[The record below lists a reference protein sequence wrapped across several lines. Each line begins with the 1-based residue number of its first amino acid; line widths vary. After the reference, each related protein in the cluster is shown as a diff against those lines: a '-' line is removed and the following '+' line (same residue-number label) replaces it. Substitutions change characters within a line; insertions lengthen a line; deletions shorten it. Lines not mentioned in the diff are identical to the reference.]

1 MLGEIRAKMQLI
13 LHPPELE
20 SEHDSQSGS
29 LVSDF
34 FLGGGGG
41 EGGGGLNAKAAGKP
55 NILGELQ
62 GNQRLAAWH
71 RQQLFTPNPTA
82 IEFAASFDPRIAP
95 LWSPYGDPNKPATR
109 GNSPSKGTRGASRGG
124 SPGKAGS
131 AAGARTGT
139 SEARKSPSQRAKEK
153 LEQQQNEESAMMRGT
168 ISLDCFVYAK
178 DLVLANRDDDRVA
191 EFDGGKGT
199 KAGEPPVLGIYIY

>member
-1 MLGEIRAKMQLI
+1 M
-13 LHPPELE
+13 
-20 SEHDSQSGS
+20 
-29 LVSDF
+29 SDF
-34 FLGGGGG
+34 FLGGGG
-41 EGGGGLNAKAAGKP
+41 EGGGGGGTAKAAGKS

-62 GNQRLAAWH
+62 GNLRLAAWH

-82 IEFAASFDPRIAP
+82 IEFAATFDPRITP
-95 LWSPYGDPNKPATR
+95 MWSPYGDPNKPATR
-109 GNSPSKGTRGASRGG
+109 GNSPSKGTRGGSRGG

-131 AAGARTGT
+131 AAGGPRTGT

-168 ISLDCFVYAK
+168 ISLDCFVYSK

-191 EFDGGKGT
+191 EFYGGKGT
-199 KAGEPPVLGIYIY
+199 KAGKPGPPCPEIQYINPLVSRKQNDDRGRAV